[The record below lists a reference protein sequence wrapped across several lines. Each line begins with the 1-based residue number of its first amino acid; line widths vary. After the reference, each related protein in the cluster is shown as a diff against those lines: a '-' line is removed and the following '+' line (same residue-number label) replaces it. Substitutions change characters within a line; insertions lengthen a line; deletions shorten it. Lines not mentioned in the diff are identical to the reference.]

1 MLLFALMAC
10 RRLYHKMVV
19 FQSDGFPFCPLPLLM
34 QPVGVSL
41 IHALETELGSGFTD
55 EVKKAWVTLY
65 GIVQYFMEL
74 GMKEGLDA

>member
-1 MLLFALMAC
+1 MGSLFVPSL
-10 RRLYHKMVV
+10 
-19 FQSDGFPFCPLPLLM
+19 LLM

-41 IHALETELGSGFTD
+41 VHALETELGSNFTD

-74 GMKEGLDA
+74 GMKEGLAA